1 MDTTLIEALRTLAA
15 RTIRDCAFTK
25 RATYFGKEE
34 DTVVLLPS
42 GDEKY
47 LSFWVRDCAM
57 MAESGLIPDR
67 DLERYLSIIALCGQ
81 NGADTRLLEN
91 GLTVPPYAVADH
103 INYDG
108 RAVFFPGTYRSGSD
122 QGNGG
127 YGFFPP
133 FCDNYF
139 FILMAAQYV
148 AQSSDTAILGKD
160 FGGMT
165 LMDRLERAAHGYNI
179 DRESGLC
186 ESAEDFYT
194 VDWGFVDTVKKSG
207 KLLMASLLR
216 YNAHTALS
224 GLCNT
229 VGEVEKGKQ
238 YLAEARKISDS
249 VRKIFYDDASGWLYS
264 ATGIGHQYD
273 VWGTAYAVFSGVT
286 RGEKTLAALARAY
299 RDGTAVVDGYVRHI
313 PADCNH
319 SSVSAWESS
328 TTALDRYQ
336 NGAYWA
342 TATGWYAYALWCYDH
357 TTDIL
362 TDFLAHTTRFSAHG
376 APFEWIDR
384 KTEDLSGLHYGTSGA
399 LPYIG
404 AMRIA
409 AEGGSI

>member
-1 MDTTLIEALRTLAA
+1 MAASCLGALRDLAA

-25 RATYFGKEE
+25 RASYFGKEE

-47 LSFWVRDCAM
+47 LSLWVRDCAM
-57 MAESGLIPDR
+57 MAESGLLSDR
-67 DLERYLSIIALCGQ
+67 DLERYLSIVALCGQ
-81 NGADTRLLEN
+81 NGADTRFLEN

-108 RAVFFPGTYRSGSD
+108 CAVFFPGTYRSGND
-122 QGNGG
+122 QGNGS

-148 AQSSDTAILGKD
+148 AQSGDVAILGKD

-165 LMDRLERAAHGYNI
+165 LIERLERAAYGYNI

-186 ESAEDFYT
+186 ESAAGAYT

-216 YNAHTALS
+216 HNAHAALAK
-224 GLCNT
+224 LCERI
-229 VGEVEKGKQ
+229 GESEKGKQ
-238 YLAEARKISDS
+238 YLAEAHKIADN
-249 VRKIFYDDASGWLYS
+249 VRKTFYDDASGWLYS

-273 VWGTAYAVFSGVT
+273 VWGTAYAVFSGVISEQ
-286 RGEKTLAALARAY
+286 RTLEALSRAY
-299 RDGTAVVDGYVRHI
+299 RGGTAVVNGYVRHI

-319 SSVSAWESS
+319 SSASAWESS

-342 TATGWYAYALWCYDH
+342 TATGWYAYALWRYDR

-362 TDFLAHTTRFSAHG
+362 TDFLAHTARFSAHG

-384 KTEDLSGLHYGTSGA
+384 ETENLSGLYYGTSGA

-404 AMRIA
+404 ALRIA

>member
-1 MDTTLIEALRTLAA
+1 MDAVLLSRLRSLAERTLG
-15 RTIRDCAFTK
+15 DCAFTK
-25 RATYFGKEE
+25 RASYLGREE

-57 MAESGLIPDR
+57 MAESGLLSDN
-67 DLERYLSIIALCGQ
+67 DLRRYLTIIALCGQ
-81 NGADTRLLEN
+81 NGAEPLYLEN
-91 GLTVPPYAVADH
+91 GLTVPPYAIADH
-103 INYDG
+103 INYDSHP
-108 RAVFFPGTYRSGSD
+108 VFFPGTYRSGSD
-122 QGNGG
+122 QGEGK
-127 YGFFPP
+127 YGFYPP

-139 FILMAAQYV
+139 FILLAAQYLS
-148 AQSSDTAILGKD
+148 QSGDTAILSED

-165 LMDRLERAAHGYNI
+165 LLERLERAAYGYNV

-186 ESAEDFYT
+186 ESREDDYT

-216 YNAHTALS
+216 HNAHAALAKM
-224 GLCNT
+224 LNAI
-229 VGEVEKGKQ
+229 GEEEKSKQ
-238 YLAEARKISDS
+238 YLAESNKIADS
-249 VRKIFYDDASGWLYS
+249 VRKTFYDEESGWFYS

-273 VWGTAYAVFSGVT
+273 VWATAYAVFSDIAT
-286 RGEKTLAALARAY
+286 QEKTLEALERAY

-319 SSVSAWESS
+319 SSTSAWESS
-328 TTALDRYQ
+328 ITPLDRYQ

-342 TATGWYAYALWCYDH
+342 TATGWYAYALWLYSKK
-357 TTDIL
+357 TDIL
-362 TDFLAHTTRFSAHG
+362 SDFLRHTEAHAESG

-384 KTEDLSGLHYGTSGA
+384 ETKNLSGLYYGTSGV

-404 AMRIA
+404 ARRIA
-409 AEGGSI
+409 EESHR